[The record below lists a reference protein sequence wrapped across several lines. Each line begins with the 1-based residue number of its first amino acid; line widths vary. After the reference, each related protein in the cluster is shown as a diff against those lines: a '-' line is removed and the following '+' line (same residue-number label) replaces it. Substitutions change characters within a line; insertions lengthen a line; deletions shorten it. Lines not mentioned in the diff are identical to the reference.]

1 MKIRYQAGI
10 LAAALSLSVMTMAF
24 AAGSP
29 STNPRPI
36 GGGGSSSSSGPRP
49 IGGGSYNPGGP
60 GITTIE
66 DGSTPLASGGSGAMF
81 GNTNTGVGV
90 TFTENFGA
98 SISDNQIAQV
108 NAGLSTIQSLP
119 SDSVLAGYNPLVRI
133 QNMET
138 TASTDGQ
145 PIQFSIY
152 VPNLVE
158 GLNNI
163 QILIQNPSTGKW
175 ELVAPT
181 AVSTGT
187 KTVTV
192 SLNYAGPL
200 TVVYKN

>member
-1 MKIRYQAGI
+1 MAAEATIRE
-10 LAAALSLSVMTMAF
+10 ALESQLLRM
-24 AAGSP
+24 
-29 STNPRPI
+29 
-36 GGGGSSSSSGPRP
+36 
-49 IGGGSYNPGGP
+49 
-60 GITTIE
+60 E
-66 DGSTPLASGGSGAMF
+66 KTPLASQAREQCPETA
-81 GNTNTGVGV
+81 NITGVGV

-119 SDSVLAGYNPLVRI
+119 SDSDLAGYNPLVRI

>member
-119 SDSVLAGYNPLVRI
+119 SDSDLAGYNPLVRI

-181 AVSTGT
+181 AVSTDT
-187 KTVTV
+187 KTVMV

>member
-36 GGGGSSSSSGPRP
+36 GGGGSNSSSGPRP

-66 DGSTPLASGGSGAMF
+66 DGSGAMF

-119 SDSVLAGYNPLVRI
+119 SDSDLAGYNPLVRI

>member
-24 AAGSP
+24 AAGSS
-29 STNPRPI
+29 STR
-36 GGGGSSSSSGPRP
+36 PRP
-49 IGGGSYNPGGP
+49 IGGGSYNQGGP
-60 GITTIE
+60 GITANGG
-66 DGSTPLASGGSGAMF
+66 GSNSGAMS

-90 TFTENFGA
+90 TFTENFGT
-98 SISDNQIAQV
+98 SITDNQIAQV

-119 SDSVLAGYNPLVRI
+119 SDTDLTGYNPLVRI
-133 QNMET
+133 QEMET
-138 TASTDGQ
+138 TTSTDGQ

-163 QILIQNPSTGKW
+163 QILIQNPTTGKW

-181 AVSTGT
+181 AVNTGT

>member
-119 SDSVLAGYNPLVRI
+119 SDSDLAGYNPLVRI

-181 AVSTGT
+181 AVSTVT

>member
-1 MKIRYQAGI
+1 M
-10 LAAALSLSVMTMAF
+10 
-24 AAGSP
+24 
-29 STNPRPI
+29 
-36 GGGGSSSSSGPRP
+36 
-49 IGGGSYNPGGP
+49 
-60 GITTIE
+60 
-66 DGSTPLASGGSGAMF
+66 
-81 GNTNTGVGV
+81 

-119 SDSVLAGYNPLVRI
+119 SDTDLAGYNPLVRI

-138 TASTDGQ
+138 TPSTDGQ